1 MVGYTET
8 STIYDDVCVLS
19 ITGTAV
25 AVRGLPDLTQEMRMR
40 KQLEEEREEG
50 ELELEKSGSEKANS
64 DVDVQHE
71 YEQVKAEN
79 NSDGSENDKAH
90 TKVAEANAS
99 TDIITDENNDVGDAN
114 PNPNPN
120 PNPTL
125 CEEVKPFSLNSRMA
139 RRRKHGERLERKRMG
154 GGRERRT
161 SQNQYQN
168 QNNNSNGNSNNIRER
183 AIFYA
188 RLAKPCSYSH
198 VPYHHRLAPFTNMKL
213 VPCLMCGKKWVP
225 ETILAT
231 VEPPS
236 KLPVRG
242 CGVLVEARVCRS
254 RPKAPAESDAL
265 AVSDALPFLEYELMR
280 QLMLKLKV
288 LGRNAAFCLKV
299 WRAKRIMNASN
310 AIHEL

>member
-1 MVGYTET
+1 
-8 STIYDDVCVLS
+8 
-19 ITGTAV
+19 
-25 AVRGLPDLTQEMRMR
+25 MR